1 MSKVRPAVTKS
12 KQNNS
17 ALNSWEERM
26 ELKGKVAFVSGGT
39 RGIGLSVAEKLAQ
52 NGANV
57 VINYFRSRQG
67 AREAEEKIKSYGV
80 DCFAHRANMGNH
92 DQIPAIFEEIK
103 ERFGKLDI
111 LVSNAALGLYT
122 DLLKIDDK
130 AWDLSMHTNAR
141 AFLHC
146 IQLGAAIMPDHS
158 RIVTLSSLGSIRYI
172 PGYSAIGVSK
182 AALENIV
189 RYAAIELAPRQITVN
204 AVSGGFIDTTALSV
218 FPNYEKMKQ
227 GVEER
232 TPFGRVGRPE
242 EMADVVVFLA
252 SPKASWITG
261 QTVIVDGGY
270 SLM

>member
-1 MSKVRPAVTKS
+1 
-12 KQNNS
+12 
-17 ALNSWEERM
+17 M

-39 RGIGLSVAEKLAQ
+39 RGIGLCIAEGLAAR
-52 NGANV
+52 GADV
-57 VINYFRSRQG
+57 VLNYFRSRQS
-67 AREAEEKIKSYGV
+67 ANEAVEKIKSYGV
-80 DCFAHRANMGNH
+80 DCYAHRANMGNH
-92 DQIPAIFEEIK
+92 DQLPALFDGIK

-122 DLLKIDDK
+122 SMLQIDDK

-146 IQLGAAIMPDHS
+146 IQLGSPMMPDHA

-172 PGYSAIGVSK
+172 PGYAAIGVSK
-182 AALENIV
+182 AAIENIV
-189 RYAAIELAPRQITVN
+189 RYAAIELAPRHITVN
-204 AVSGGFIDTTALSV
+204 CVSGGFIDTSALTV
-218 FPNYEKMKQ
+218 FPNYEQMKNEVAQ
-227 GVEER
+227 R
-232 TPFGRVGRPE
+232 TPFKRIGRPE
-242 EMADVVVFLA
+242 EVAEVVVFLT